1 MLPRKNRYVFG
12 GAFPKKIVHTPF
24 LTIRY
29 AKSEG
34 ALHAAIVV
42 SKKTSKKATER
53 NRMKRLLSES
63 LHKHKQSNYSVVL
76 FVKKL
81 AFSTQ
86 KRELQDYV
94 DSSLNSLLE

>member
-1 MLPRKNRYVFG
+1 MLPRKNRYVFN
-12 GAFPKKIVHTPF
+12 GAFPKKVVHTPF

-34 ALHAAIVV
+34 DLHAAIVV
-42 SKKTSKKATER
+42 SKKATER